1 MWGDYQ
7 ALGVQYMREAAT
19 DITSGR
25 LLFLV
30 SLRLKV
36 IVEIGHPSERCG
48 VYVAPPF
55 GRPIWT
61 SKREQQAQI
70 NR

>member
-7 ALGVQYMREAAT
+7 ALGVQYMREGTT

-30 SLRLKV
+30 SVRLKV
-36 IVEIGHPSERCG
+36 IVEIGHPFERRR

-61 SKREQQAQI
+61 SKHEQKAQI